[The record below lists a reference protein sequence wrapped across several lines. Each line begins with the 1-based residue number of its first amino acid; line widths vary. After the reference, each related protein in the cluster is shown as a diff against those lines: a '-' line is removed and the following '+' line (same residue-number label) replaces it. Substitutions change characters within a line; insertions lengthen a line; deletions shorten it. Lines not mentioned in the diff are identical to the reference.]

1 MNSKKSNKPKEEKLT
16 EHFSFEELTYTSN
29 KDLKEINIEE
39 GRKVKDKLIKLAEFA
54 ESVRGVLGCPMFITS
69 GFRCEKLNKKVGGS
83 KTSSHKDGFAVDLK
97 PVNGLI
103 DEFFEFVKKYFIENE
118 IPFDQIIDE
127 HSGDKHWVHIGYKNS
142 KGEQRKQI
150 KLYDNGTY
158 YLLKYNNDEK
168 EELKNE
174 N

>member
-1 MNSKKSNKPKEEKLT
+1 MKYFTIKELCYSDTAKFYKIDNTPTDKIIENLT
-16 EHFSFEELTYTSN
+16 EFTEEVLDPLREAWGSA
-29 KDLKEINIEE
+29 I
-39 GRKVKDKLIKLAEFA
+39 KVN
-54 ESVRGVLGCPMFITS
+54 S
-69 GFRCEKLNKKVGGS
+69 GYRCEKLNKKVGGS

-127 HSGDKHWVHIGYKNS
+127 HSGDKHWVHIGYKNL

-174 N
+174 D